1 MAEAD
6 PKHLRNKRLASNDNE
21 IEDTASSKPK
31 VEKVEMTNVEIMKE
45 ILVYLKKTKI
55 CPTLSPGVFEKF
67 YYPYIQRGVGNQRGW
82 LKKMEEVKT
91 KFNTK
96 SAPTEDVD
104 KHEFELWMKIWGE

>member
-6 PKHLRNKRLASNDNE
+6 PKHLNNKRLASNDNE

-31 VEKVEMTNVEIMKE
+31 VEKLEITN
-45 ILVYLKKTKI
+45 
-55 CPTLSPGVFEKF
+55 
-67 YYPYIQRGVGNQRGW
+67 RGIGNQRGW

-91 KFNTK
+91 KFNTE
-96 SAPTEDVD
+96 SAPMEDVD